1 MSETYRVSAQAQQ
14 CIEKARL
21 REELGQA
28 LSTIIVLTNREVQAV
43 LDWKLDELKTVESDL
58 RRLRQLKEDL
68 MHAYKTHVESHGC

>member
-1 MSETYRVSAQAQQ
+1 MSETYRVSPQVHQ

-21 REELGQA
+21 REELTQA

-58 RRLRQLKEDL
+58 RRLRQIKDDL
-68 MHAYKTHVESHGC
+68 FAAYKTHVESHGC